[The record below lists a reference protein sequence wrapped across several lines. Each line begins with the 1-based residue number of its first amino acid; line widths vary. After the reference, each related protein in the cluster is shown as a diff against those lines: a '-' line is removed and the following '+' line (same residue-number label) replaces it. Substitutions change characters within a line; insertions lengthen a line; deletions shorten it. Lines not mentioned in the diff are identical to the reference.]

1 LGASRLCQRYSSKV
15 QQRGH
20 SSAIPGV
27 SRCFSRLLNTRWRHP
42 RWWFG
47 TKRPQV
53 QILSPR
59 PVSFQVIAAGQRP
72 CPLEGG
78 AFALP
83 RTAMVLIAGT
93 PPTFAALRWSASSWR
108 SHRSPSSLPRLHGED
123 LRQAL
128 YAGCADDGVLRRIFL
143 AVGVA
148 VVGVVDDQTAVGFD
162 VGDDASRRP
171 TRERLPTPRIP
182 NRWPVC
188 SARGKRAG
196 LCACSSTALGFG
208 ECD

>member
-1 LGASRLCQRYSSKV
+1 MLLLRAQRPLATASLVVRDEEAAGSNPVTPPSFIS
-15 QQRGH
+15 GH
-20 SSAIPGV
+20 SRRSAALP
-27 SRCFSRLLNTRWRHP
+27 P
-42 RWWFG
+42 R
-47 TKRPQV
+47 
-53 QILSPR
+53 
-59 PVSFQVIAAGQRP
+59 
-72 CPLEGG
+72 GG

-83 RTAMVLIAGT
+83 RTATVLIAGT

-128 YAGCADDGVLRRIFL
+128 HAGCADDGVLRRVFL